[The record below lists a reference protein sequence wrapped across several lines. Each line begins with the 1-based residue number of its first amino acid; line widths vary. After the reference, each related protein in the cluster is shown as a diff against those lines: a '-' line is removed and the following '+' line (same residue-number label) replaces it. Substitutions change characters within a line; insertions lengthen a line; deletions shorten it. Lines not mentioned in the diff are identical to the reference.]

1 MILPYANGECV
12 NIFLEKFSDFFSNYR
27 VIMGMDNASWHSI
40 NFTEKLD
47 NIVPL
52 FQPAHSPELNPAEN
66 IWHYIRENGNFKNR
80 NFSTM
85 EDVEEQLIIAINALL
100 ADKDK
105 IKSIT
110 NFGWVK
116 QALSGNMIAV

>member
-1 MILPYANGECV
+1 
-12 NIFLEKFSDFFSNYR
+12 
-27 VIMGMDNASWHSI
+27 
-40 NFTEKLD
+40 
-47 NIVPL
+47 
-52 FQPAHSPELNPAEN
+52 
-66 IWHYIRENGNFKNR
+66 
-80 NFSTM
+80 M

>member
-1 MILPYANGECV
+1 M
-12 NIFLEKFSDFFSNYR
+12 
-27 VIMGMDNASWHSI
+27 
-40 NFTEKLD
+40 
-47 NIVPL
+47 PL